1 MCSDAVVQRDT
12 HSTRKEA
19 SCPSPTRP
27 SAETREAER
36 AEAQVTHE
44 SDRAPT
50 PQEEAAAEA
59 REVDPDLAEHEK
71 EMLKRGANQQGEGRL
86 P

>member
-1 MCSDAVVQRDT
+1 MSELT
-12 HSTRKEA
+12 M
-19 SCPSPTRP
+19 PTRP
-27 SAETREAER
+27 SAETRDAGR
-36 AEAQVTHE
+36 LEAQAKHE

-50 PQEEAAAEA
+50 PEEEAEVEG
-59 REVDPDLAEHEK
+59 RVVDPDVAEHEK

>member
-1 MCSDAVVQRDT
+1 MT
-12 HSTRKEA
+12 EPTE
-19 SCPSPTRP
+19 PTRP
-27 SAETREAER
+27 NAETREAER
-36 AEAQVTHE
+36 AEAQAKHE

-59 REVDPDLAEHEK
+59 LEVDPDVAEHEE

>member
-1 MCSDAVVQRDT
+1 MPE
-12 HSTRKEA
+12 STQ
-19 SCPSPTRP
+19 PTRP
-27 SAETREAER
+27 SAETREAEQ
-36 AEAQVTHE
+36 AEAQAKHE

-50 PQEEAAAEA
+50 PQEEEA
-59 REVDPDLAEHEK
+59 VDAQEVEPDVAEHEE

>member
-1 MCSDAVVQRDT
+1 MTEPTQ
-12 HSTRKEA
+12 
-19 SCPSPTRP
+19 PTRP
-27 SAETREAER
+27 SAETREAEH
-36 AEAQVTHE
+36 AEAQANHE

-50 PQEEAAAEA
+50 PQEEAVAEA
-59 REVDPDLAEHEK
+59 QEVEPDVAEHEE

>member
-1 MCSDAVVQRDT
+1 MTEPAQ
-12 HSTRKEA
+12 
-19 SCPSPTRP
+19 PTRP

-36 AEAQVTHE
+36 AEAQAKHE

-50 PQEEAAAEA
+50 PDEEAVAAQDVE
-59 REVDPDLAEHEK
+59 PDVAEHEE
-71 EMLKRGANQQGEGRL
+71 EMLERGANQQGEGRV

>member
-1 MCSDAVVQRDT
+1 MPE
-12 HSTRKEA
+12 STR
-19 SCPSPTRP
+19 PTRP
-27 SAETREAER
+27 SAQTREAER

-59 REVDPDLAEHEK
+59 REVDPDVAEHEK
-71 EMLKRGANQQGEGRL
+71 EMLKRGAHQQGDGRL

>member
-1 MCSDAVVQRDT
+1 MV
-12 HSTRKEA
+12 EA
-19 SCPSPTRP
+19 TEPTRP
-27 SAETREAER
+27 SAETREAEH
-36 AEAQVTHE
+36 AEAQATHE

-50 PQEEAAAEA
+50 PQEEAVAEA
-59 REVDPDLAEHEK
+59 QEVEPDVAEHEE

>member
-1 MCSDAVVQRDT
+1 MPESNR
-12 HSTRKEA
+12 
-19 SCPSPTRP
+19 PTRP
-27 SAETREAER
+27 SAETRNAER
-36 AEAQVTHE
+36 DEAQVTHD

-59 REVDPDLAEHEK
+59 RGVDPDVAKHEK
-71 EMLKRGANQQGEGRL
+71 EMLERGAHQRGEGRL

>member
-1 MCSDAVVQRDT
+1 MT
-12 HSTRKEA
+12 E
-19 SCPSPTRP
+19 PTQP
-27 SAETREAER
+27 TPPNAETREAER
-36 AEAQVTHE
+36 AEAQAKHE

-50 PQEEAAAEA
+50 PLEEETAKAHVA
-59 REVDPDLAEHEK
+59 DPDVAEHEE

>member
-1 MCSDAVVQRDT
+1 MT
-12 HSTRKEA
+12 EPTE
-19 SCPSPTRP
+19 PTRP

-36 AEAQVTHE
+36 AEAQAKHE

-50 PQEEAAAEA
+50 PEEEAVAEA
-59 REVDPDLAEHEK
+59 QEVEPDVAEHEE
-71 EMLKRGANQQGEGRL
+71 EMLRRGADQQGEGRL

>member
-1 MCSDAVVQRDT
+1 MTDSIR
-12 HSTRKEA
+12 
-19 SCPSPTRP
+19 PTRP
-27 SAETREAER
+27 SVETREAER
-36 AEAQVTHE
+36 TQAQAKHE

-50 PQEEAAAEA
+50 PQEERALANQTDV
-59 REVDPDLAEHEK
+59 VDPDVARHEE

>member
-1 MCSDAVVQRDT
+1 MTEPTQ
-12 HSTRKEA
+12 
-19 SCPSPTRP
+19 PTRP
-27 SAETREAER
+27 SAETRKAEH
-36 AEAQVTHE
+36 AEAQAKHE

-50 PQEEAAAEA
+50 AQEEAVAEA
-59 REVDPDLAEHEK
+59 QEVEPDVAEHEE